1 MQPTQAVIGMDLG
14 GTFTK
19 IGIVDVDGNMLA
31 LEHFPTLADQPFDV
45 FLHEL
50 HAVFADMKENISPDV
65 ELLSAGVG
73 APDTNCFTGVME
85 NPPNFKW
92 GEVVPL
98 AKGLSNVLKLPVLV
112 NNDANVAALGEM
124 QFGGAKGMKH
134 FSVITLGTGVGS
146 GFVVDGKLHIGN
158 DGMAGEIGHTIAIR
172 NGRLCKCGLKGCLE
186 QYASVTGIR
195 KSVQFLLEGKDVPS
209 VLRKFD
215 FEDLTGKAIND
226 AALAGDA
233 IALEAFEFTGE
244 MLGYKLAEMV
254 AYFNPEAIFL
264 TGGLA
269 KAGDFILQPTLKHLE
284 ANLLHI
290 FHGRV
295 KLLISDLVDKEG
307 AVLGAAAL
315 AWQKHHHSS

>member
-19 IGIVDVDGNMLA
+19 IGIVDAFGNFLA
-31 LEHFPTLADQPFDV
+31 LERFPTLADQPFPV
-45 FLHEL
+45 FLDEL
-50 HAVFADMKENISPDV
+50 RAVYSEMKDQLPPDV
-65 ELLSAGVG
+65 EILLAGVG

-85 NPPNFKW
+85 NPPNFNW
-92 GEVVPL
+92 GTIVPL
-98 AKGLSNVLKLPVLV
+98 AQGLSEVLKVPVYV

-172 NGRLCKCGLKGCLE
+172 HGRLCKCGLHGCLE

-195 KSVQFLLEGKDVPS
+195 KSVQFLLEAKDTPS
-209 VLRKFD
+209 VLRKHD

-226 AALAGDA
+226 AALAGDP

-269 KAGDFILQPTLKHLE
+269 KAGIFILEPTLKHLE

-290 FHGRV
+290 FRGRV
-295 KLLISDLVDKEG
+295 RLLISELVDKEG

-315 AWQKHHHSS
+315 AWQKVL